1 MSWELFQIPSSS
13 NVPPRHE
20 FVLITI
26 VIIVDMDQTLT
37 MCQVYTK
44 YFMSGFSQL
53 DIIAATSSTYYYY
66 LNFIKED
73 TKR

>member
-1 MSWELFQIPSSS
+1 M
-13 NVPPRHE
+13 
-20 FVLITI
+20 
-26 VIIVDMDQTLT
+26 DMDQSLT
-37 MCQVYTK
+37 IFQVYTK

>member
-13 NVPPRHE
+13 NVIPRHE

-26 VIIVDMDQTLT
+26 VIIMDMDQTLT
-37 MCQVYTK
+37 IFQVYTK

-53 DIIAATSSTYYYY
+53 DIIAAASSTYYYY
-66 LNFIKED
+66 LNFFKED